1 MADFRKMKA
10 QAKKRRAKSL
20 LAQALLAVLAVAL
33 VFGNAY
39 CVVKLVHDEAVFTL
53 PSVREEEGG
62 APSAPGSGASAPAQP
77 VSSGSGQS
85 TASGS
90 AASGSGSAAQPAD
103 SRTWNT
109 TAKAERTLYSERTAQ
124 DARMLSV
131 P

>member
-39 CVVKLVHDEAVFTL
+39 CVVKLVHGEAVFTL

-85 TASGS
+85 GLRLWQRGS
-90 AASGSGSAAQPAD
+90 AGGQPRMEHD
-103 SRTWNT
+103 S
-109 TAKAERTLYSERTAQ
+109 Q
-124 DARMLSV
+124 G
-131 P
+131 